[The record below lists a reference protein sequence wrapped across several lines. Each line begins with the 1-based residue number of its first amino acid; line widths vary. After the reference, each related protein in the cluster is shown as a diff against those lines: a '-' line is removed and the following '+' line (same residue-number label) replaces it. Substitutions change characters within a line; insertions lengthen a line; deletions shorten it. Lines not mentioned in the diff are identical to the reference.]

1 MSKNTIIKGTLILTV
16 AGLLTRLI
24 GFFYKIF
31 LSKALGAEALG
42 LYQLIFPVYGICF
55 TIYASGIQTA
65 ISKLV
70 AEEAAK
76 GSTKSARRVLKTGI
90 LLSVTIASILSIIIY
105 NSSDLIAAK
114 LLLHAE
120 SAPSLRI
127 LAYVFPFCGITAC
140 INGYY
145 YGLKKAGV
153 PALTQLVEQI
163 IRVAFVYFTAIY
175 FGRGEIKATCELAV
189 GGIVF
194 GEIASNIYNLLS
206 LVLQKKEGKPSGR
219 VEKQY
224 QSRFLRALIKMSVP
238 LTANRLFISVLHSF
252 EAILIPAMLQKSGL
266 SDSEALSL
274 FGILNGMA
282 IPFLLFPSTITNS
295 LSVLLL
301 PAISEAS
308 AKQNTKLIARTVSVS
323 LKYSLILGIFSTGFF
338 LFFGTPLGMS
348 VFHIKE
354 AGTYLTVLAWLCPFL
369 YTATTL
375 SSIING
381 LGKAHLTFLNSVVGL
396 SFRIILLALV
406 IPKYGIYGYF
416 ISVLISQLLITALD
430 VIIVAKNIPF
440 KFDAV
445 NSVLKPGIIT
455 FFTASVFHRIF
466 LFLRTVLEIPD
477 LTLIALCAFVL
488 TIITMYL
495 LKATKVIEMGE
506 WKIT

>member
-1 MSKNTIIKGTLILTV
+1 MSKNTIIKGTLILTF

-24 GFFYKIF
+24 GFFYRIF
-31 LSKALGAEALG
+31 LSKALGAETLG

-76 GSTKSARRVLKTGI
+76 GSTKSAKRVLKTGV

-105 NSSDLIAAK
+105 NSSDLIATK
-114 LLLHAE
+114 LLLHPE
-120 SAPSLRI
+120 SASSLRI

-163 IRVAFVYFTAIY
+163 IRVGFVYFAALY
-175 FGRGEIKATCELAV
+175 FGGGKIKATCELAV
-189 GGIVF
+189 VGIVF
-194 GEIASNIYNLLS
+194 GEIASNIYNLIS
-206 LVLQKKEGKPSGR
+206 LITQKKEHYSSAG
-219 VEKQY
+219 VEDQY
-224 QSRFLRALIKMSVP
+224 QSRFLRALFKMSVP

-266 SDSEALSL
+266 TASEALSL

-308 AKQNTKLIARTVSVS
+308 AKQNTKLIAHTVSVS

-338 LFFGTPLGMS
+338 LFFGSPLGMS
-348 VFHIKE
+348 VFHIEE
-354 AGTYLTVLAWLCPFL
+354 AGTYLVVMAWLCPFL

-381 LGKAHLTFLNSVVGL
+381 LGKAHLTFLNSVAGL
-396 SFRIILLALV
+396 SLRIILLALI
-406 IPKYGIYGYF
+406 IPKFGIYGYL
-416 ISVLISQLLITALD
+416 ISVLISQLLTTALD
-430 VIIVAKNIPF
+430 VIIVVKNIPF

-445 NSVLKPGIIT
+445 NSLLKPGIIT
-455 FFTASVFHRIF
+455 FFGCSVFYRAY
-466 LFLRTVLEIPD
+466 LFFKTVLDIPD
-477 LTLIALCAFVL
+477 VALIVLCAFVL
-488 TIITMYL
+488 TVVTVYL
-495 LKATKVIEMGE
+495 LKATNAIKMGE

>member
-31 LSKALGAEALG
+31 LSKALGAEVLG
-42 LYQLIFPVYGICF
+42 LYQLIFPVYGICY

-70 AEEAAK
+70 AEEA
-76 GSTKSARRVLKTGI
+76 TKSGTKGARRVLKTGI
-90 LLSVTIASILSIIIY
+90 LLSVSLAFILSILIF
-105 NSSDLIAAK
+105 NSSDLIATK

-163 IRVAFVYFTAIY
+163 IRVAFVYVVALY
-175 FGRGEIKATCELAV
+175 FGGGEIKATCELAV
-189 GGIVF
+189 AGIVV
-194 GEIASNIYNLLS
+194 GEIASNIFNLIS
-206 LVLQKKEGKPSGR
+206 LAVHKNEPKE
-219 VEKQY
+219 EQKQY
-224 QSRFLRALIKMSVP
+224 HSRFLRSLVNMSVP

-252 EAILIPAMLQKSGL
+252 EAVIIPAMLQKSGL
-266 SDSEALSL
+266 SASEALSL

-308 AKQNTKLIARTVSVS
+308 AKQNMKLISRTVSVS
-323 LKYSLILGIFSTGFF
+323 IKYSLILGIFSTGFF
-338 LFFGTPLGMS
+338 LFFGSPLGMS

-354 AGTYLTVLAWLCPFL
+354 AGTYLMILAWLCPFL

-430 VIIVAKNIPF
+430 VFIVVKNISF
-440 KFDAV
+440 SLDAV
-445 NSVLKPGIIT
+445 NSLLKPSIIT
-455 FFTASVFHRIF
+455 FFASSVIHRVY
-466 LFLRTVLEIPD
+466 LFLQTVSQIPD
-477 LTLIALCAFVL
+477 IALIILCAFVL

-495 LKATKVIEMGE
+495 LKATKAIEMGE

>member
-31 LSKALGAEALG
+31 LSKALGAEILG
-42 LYQLIFPVYGICF
+42 LYQLIFPVYGICY

-70 AEEAAK
+70 AEEATK
-76 GSTKSARRVLKTGI
+76 SSTKGTKRVLKTGI
-90 LLSVTIASILSIIIY
+90 LLSVTIAIILSVLIFH
-105 NSSDLIAAK
+105 SSDLIATK

-163 IRVAFVYFTAIY
+163 IRVAFVYVVALY
-175 FGRGEIKATCELAV
+175 FGGGEIKATCELAV
-189 GGIVF
+189 AGIVV
-194 GEIASNIYNLLS
+194 GEIASNIFNLIS
-206 LVLQKKEGKPSGR
+206 LTVHKNEPKPSKG
-219 VEKQY
+219 EQKQY
-224 QSRFLRALIKMSVP
+224 QSRFLRALVNMSVP

-252 EAILIPAMLQKSGL
+252 EAIIIPAMLQKSGL
-266 SDSEALSL
+266 SASESLSL

-308 AKQNTKLIARTVSVS
+308 AKQNMKLISRTVSVS
-323 LKYSLILGIFSTGFF
+323 IKYSLILGIFSTGFF
-338 LFFGTPLGMS
+338 LFFGSPLGMS
-348 VFHIKE
+348 VFHIEE
-354 AGTYLTVLAWLCPFL
+354 AGTYLMILAWLCPFL

-430 VIIVAKNIPF
+430 VFIVVKNISF
-440 KFDAV
+440 SLDAV
-445 NSVLKPGIIT
+445 NSLLKPSIIT
-455 FFTASVFHRIF
+455 FFATSVIHRVY
-466 LFLRTVLEIPD
+466 LFLRTVLPIPD
-477 LTLIALCAFVL
+477 IALIIICAFAL

-495 LKATKVIEMGE
+495 LKATKAIEMGE

>member
-1 MSKNTIIKGTLILTV
+1 MSKNTIIKGTLILTI

-24 GFFYKIF
+24 GFFYRIF
-31 LSKALGAEALG
+31 LSKALGAETLG
-42 LYQLIFPVYGICF
+42 LYQLIFPVYGICY

-76 GSTKSARRVLKTGI
+76 GSTKSAKRVLKTGI
-90 LLSVTIASILSIIIY
+90 LLSVTLASIISVIIY
-105 NSSDLIAAK
+105 SSSDFIATK

-120 SAPSLRI
+120 SASSLRI

-163 IRVAFVYFTAIY
+163 VRVGFVYFVALY
-175 FGRGEIKATCELAV
+175 FGGGKIKATCELAV
-189 GGIVF
+189 AGIVF
-194 GEIASNIYNLLS
+194 GEIASNIYNLIS
-206 LVLQKKEGKPSGR
+206 LTTQKKEPKASAG

-224 QSRFLRALIKMSVP
+224 QSRFLNALLKMSVP

-308 AKQNTKLIARTVSVS
+308 AKQNTKLIAHTAAVSI
-323 LKYSLILGIFSTGFF
+323 KYSLILGIFSTGFF
-338 LFFGTPLGMS
+338 LFFGSPLGMS
-348 VFHIKE
+348 VFHIEE
-354 AGTYLTVLAWLCPFL
+354 AGTYLVVMAWLCPFL

-381 LGKAHLTFLNSVVGL
+381 LGKAHLTFLNSVAGL
-396 SFRIILLALV
+396 SLRIILLALI
-406 IPKYGIYGYF
+406 IPKFGIYGYL
-416 ISVLISQLLITALD
+416 ISVLISQLVTTALD
-430 VIIVAKNIPF
+430 VIIVVKNIHF

-445 NSVLKPGIIT
+445 NSLLKPGIIT
-455 FFTASVFHRIF
+455 FFACSVFHRVY
-466 LFLRTVLEIPD
+466 LFLKTISEIPD
-477 LTLIALCAFVL
+477 VALIVLCALAL
-488 TIITMYL
+488 TVITMYL
-495 LKATKVIEMGE
+495 LKATNAIKMGE

>member
-1 MSKNTIIKGTLILTV
+1 MSKNTIIKGTLILTI

-31 LSKALGAEALG
+31 LSQAMGAEALG

-76 GSTKSARRVLKTGI
+76 GSTKSAKRVLKTGI
-90 LLSVTIASILSIIIY
+90 LLSVTAALLISVVIFNTSDFIAT
-105 NSSDLIAAK
+105 K
-114 LLLHAE
+114 FLLHPECA
-120 SAPSLRI
+120 SSLRI
-127 LAYVFPFCGITAC
+127 LALVFPFCGITAC

-163 IRVAFVYFTAIY
+163 IRVAFVYFAALY
-175 FGRGEIKATCELAV
+175 FGGGKIKATCELAV
-189 GGIVF
+189 AGLVV
-194 GEIASNIYNLLS
+194 GEIASNLYNLVSLTIHKQDKELS
-206 LVLQKKEGKPSGR
+206 AVAQQKP
-219 VEKQY
+219 
-224 QSRFLRALIKMSVP
+224 QSRFIRALVKMSVP
-238 LTANRLFISVLHSF
+238 LTANRLFISILHSF
-252 EAILIPAMLQKSGL
+252 EAVLIPAMLQKSGL
-266 SDSEALSL
+266 TASESLSL

-308 AKQNTKLIARTVSVS
+308 AKQNTKLISRTVTVS

-338 LFFGTPLGMS
+338 LFFGTPLGIS
-348 VFHIKE
+348 VFHIEE
-354 AGTYLTVLAWLCPFL
+354 AGTYLMVMSWLCPFL

-381 LGKAHLTFLNSVVGL
+381 LGKAHLTFLNSVIGL
-396 SFRIILLALV
+396 SFRIILLALI

-430 VIIVAKNIPF
+430 VLIVAKNI
-440 KFDAV
+440 KLNLDAV
-445 NSVLKPGIIT
+445 NSLLKPGIIT
-455 FFTASVFHRIF
+455 FFISSVFYRAF
-466 LFLRTVLEIPD
+466 LFAQTVTAIPD
-477 LTLIALCAFVL
+477 LILIVICALLMTLITL
-488 TIITMYL
+488 YL
-495 LKATKVIEMGE
+495 LKATNAIRMGE
-506 WKIT
+506 WKIS

>member
-1 MSKNTIIKGTLILTV
+1 MSKNTIIKGTLILTI

-24 GFFYKIF
+24 GFFYRIF
-31 LSKALGAEALG
+31 LSKALGAETLG
-42 LYQLIFPVYGICF
+42 LYQLIFPVYGICY

-76 GSTKSARRVLKTGI
+76 GSTKSAKRVLKTGI
-90 LLSVTIASILSIIIY
+90 LLSVTLASIISVIIFS
-105 NSSDLIAAK
+105 SSDFIATK

-120 SAPSLRI
+120 SASSLRI

-163 IRVAFVYFTAIY
+163 VRVGFVYFAALY
-175 FGRGEIKATCELAV
+175 FGGGKIKATCELAV
-189 GGIVF
+189 AGIVF
-194 GEIASNIYNLLS
+194 GEIASNIYNLIS
-206 LVLQKKEGKPSGR
+206 LTTQKKEPKSSAG

-224 QSRFLRALIKMSVP
+224 QSRFLNALVKMSVP

-282 IPFLLFPSTITNS
+282 LPFLLFPSTITNS

-308 AKQNTKLIARTVSVS
+308 AKQNTKLIAHTAAVSI
-323 LKYSLILGIFSTGFF
+323 KYSLILGIFSTGFF
-338 LFFGTPLGMS
+338 LFFGSPLGMS
-348 VFHIKE
+348 VFHIEE
-354 AGTYLTVLAWLCPFL
+354 AGTYLVVMAWLCPFL

-381 LGKAHLTFLNSVVGL
+381 LGKAHLTFLNSVAGL
-396 SFRIILLALV
+396 SLRIILLALI
-406 IPKYGIYGYF
+406 IPKFGIYGYL
-416 ISVLISQLLITALD
+416 ISVLISQLVTTALD
-430 VIIVAKNIPF
+430 VIIVVKNIHF

-445 NSVLKPGIIT
+445 NSLLKPGIIT
-455 FFTASVFHRIF
+455 FFVCSVFHRVY
-466 LFLRTVLEIPD
+466 LFLKTISEIPD
-477 LTLIALCAFVL
+477 VALIVLCALTLTV
-488 TIITMYL
+488 ITMYL
-495 LKATKVIEMGE
+495 LKATNAIKMGE

>member
-31 LSKALGAEALG
+31 LSKALGAEVLG
-42 LYQLIFPVYGICF
+42 LYQLIFPVYGICY

-76 GSTKSARRVLKTGI
+76 GSVKGTKRVLRTGI
-90 LLSVTIASILSIIIY
+90 LLSVSIALILSLLLF
-105 NSSDLIAAK
+105 NSSNLIATK
-114 LLLHAE
+114 FLLHPE
-120 SAPSLRI
+120 SGPSLRI

-163 IRVAFVYFTAIY
+163 IRVSFVYFVALY
-175 FGRGEIKATCELAV
+175 FGEGEIKATCELAV
-189 GGIVF
+189 AGIVV
-194 GEIASNIYNLLS
+194 GEIASNIYNLIS
-206 LVLQKKEGKPSGR
+206 LTVRKNEHQPVEGIQK
-219 VEKQY
+219 QH
-224 QSRFLRALIKMSVP
+224 QSRFLSSLVKMSVP

-252 EAILIPAMLQKSGL
+252 EAVIIPAMLQKSGL
-266 SDSEALSL
+266 STSEALSL

-323 LKYSLILGIFSTGFF
+323 IKYSLILGIFSTGFF
-338 LFFGTPLGMS
+338 LFFGSPLGMS

-354 AGTYLTVLAWLCPFL
+354 AGTYLMILAWLCPFL

-396 SFRIILLALV
+396 SFRIILLALI
-406 IPKYGIYGYF
+406 IPRYGIYGYF

-430 VIIVAKNIPF
+430 IFIVVKNISF
-440 KFDAV
+440 QLDAV
-445 NSVLKPGIIT
+445 NSILKPSIIT
-455 FFTASVFHRIF
+455 FFASSVIHRIY
-466 LFLRTVLEIPD
+466 LFLQTVVAIPD
-477 LTLIALCAFVL
+477 IALIILCAFVL

-495 LKATKVIEMGE
+495 LKVTKAIEMGE
-506 WKIT
+506 WKIS

>member
-31 LSKALGAEALG
+31 LSKALGAEVLG
-42 LYQLIFPVYGICF
+42 LYQLIFPVYGICY

-76 GSTKSARRVLKTGI
+76 GGTKGSKRVLKTGI
-90 LLSVTIASILSIIIY
+90 ILSVSLAFILSFLIY
-105 NSSDLIAAK
+105 NTSDLIATK

-163 IRVAFVYFTAIY
+163 IRVSFVYVIALY
-175 FGRGEIKATCELAV
+175 FGGGQIKATCELAV
-189 GGIVF
+189 AGIVV
-194 GEIASNIYNLLS
+194 GEIASNIYNLIS
-206 LVLQKKEGKPSGR
+206 LIIQKN
-219 VEKQY
+219 EKKSSDGIQKQH
-224 QSRFLRALIKMSVP
+224 QSRFLRSLINMSVP

-252 EAILIPAMLQKSGL
+252 EAVIIPAMLQKSGL
-266 SDSEALSL
+266 TDSESLSL

-308 AKQNTKLIARTVSVS
+308 AKQNTKLISRTVSVS
-323 LKYSLILGIFSTGFF
+323 IKYSLILGIFSTGFF
-338 LFFGTPLGMS
+338 LFFGLPLGLS

-354 AGTYLTVLAWLCPFL
+354 AGAYLMILAWLCPFL

-396 SFRIILLALV
+396 SFRIILLALI
-406 IPKYGIYGYF
+406 IPQYGIYGYF

-430 VIIVAKNIPF
+430 VAIVVKHISF
-440 KFDAV
+440 QLDAV
-445 NSVLKPGIIT
+445 NSILKPSIIT
-455 FFTASVFHRIF
+455 FFGSSVMYRVY
-466 LFLRTVLEIPD
+466 LFLKTVLVIPD
-477 LTLIALCAFVL
+477 IALIVLCALVL

-495 LKATKVIEMGE
+495 LKATNAIKKGE